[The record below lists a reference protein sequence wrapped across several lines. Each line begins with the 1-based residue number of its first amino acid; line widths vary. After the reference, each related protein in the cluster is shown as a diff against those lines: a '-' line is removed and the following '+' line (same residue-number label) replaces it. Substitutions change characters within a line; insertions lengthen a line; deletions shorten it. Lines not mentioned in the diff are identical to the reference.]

1 MNSELQ
7 HKIFLQIEKVLSE
20 YSQIEVVSHQ
30 EVGPKAS
37 TWKKGFLGGEFIDL
51 SGFGKKTDLICDL
64 RKIIIDA
71 LKHEHLLEGEE
82 DGHKDR

>member
-7 HKIFLQIEKVLSE
+7 HKIFLQIEKVLDE
-20 YSQIEVVSHQ
+20 YSQIEVVSYQ

-64 RKIIIDA
+64 REIVIDA